1 MISKTFTYLSF
12 SVLPP
17 LPPGLLL
24 PLLQDL
30 MAVVSSPDLEE
41 RLLLPL
47 PLLLPLTA
55 GLTVLLLPLP
65 LAAGPKEVLLLPLAA
80 GSEVL
85 LLPIAADSE
94 VLLPLP
100 PPSGMVPTVTVLTLP
115 SLSSIFN

>member
-1 MISKTFTYLSF
+1 MISKTFTYFSF

-65 LAAGPKEVLLLPLAA
+65 LAAGPMEVLLPLAA

-100 PPSGMVPTVTVLTLP
+100 PPSGMVVPRR
-115 SLSSIFN
+115 